1 MCAPRAVVCNSSSR
15 SPTANVGIRRA
26 SDRRCGR
33 EERRRRRR
41 SSSERRGLG
50 INARGRVERSSRGSE
65 PVTADV
71 AAWIIGEAP
80 FSVAPYV
87 RPLSPSAESHT
98 SRSRLV
104 VCAGLSHLPPPPR
117 WLVARSLSPIVG
129 SIALAHLA
137 HLGSLRPAGTSD
149 FKNVTVRVL
158 AVGRSV
164 GRT

>member
-41 SSSERRGLG
+41 SERRGLG
-50 INARGRVERSSRGSE
+50 INARGRVERSSRGRRTRNR
-65 PVTADV
+65 PLV

-87 RPLSPSAESHT
+87 RPLSPSAELHT

-117 WLVARSLSPIVG
+117 WLVARSLSLSLALSPIVG

-137 HLGSLRPAGTSD
+137 HLGSLRPAGDQRFQECDSA
-149 FKNVTVRVL
+149 RPR
-158 AVGRSV
+158 GR
-164 GRT
+164 